1 MREPFNDDSLVKI
14 TRGAGLVLV
23 GLLAARI
30 LFFIVRLLIARYGLE
45 ADYGVYSLG
54 AAVFNIGAV
63 IAVLGMS
70 RGVSRSIAHARGQ
83 KDMEKVQNLIPA
95 SLYFGLLA
103 SIALAAVIFFASD
116 ILAAR
121 VFHDVS
127 LAFPLKLFALG
138 LPFITVI
145 SIFTS
150 IFVGFADVKPTV
162 YLQNIL
168 RGVLFVVFLLPVV
181 FLDLPFAGVYYA
193 FLASIGITCAVTVI
207 YARRRLPV
215 PIRFRS
221 SLRANTVA
229 RELLFFSLPLL
240 GMQMLNL
247 IIGWTDT
254 LMLGSF
260 KSAIDV
266 GLYNA
271 ANPPSA
277 LIAAPLNAIRLI
289 YLPVTTTLWATGAIA
304 EMRRNFTILT
314 KWLCVATM
322 PLFLVLFFFP
332 ETVLGF
338 LFGASY
344 VSAASTL
351 RILAIG
357 FILSNFL
364 GPNGTTL
371 IAMGHPRFVM
381 WATVAAVVVNVG
393 LNATLIPPLGIEGA
407 AIASLAAIMCSN
419 FMNSGRLYSL
429 SKIQPFSK
437 NLLKPTLTSL
447 ALIFLFQFVFTRF
460 VTVAWWMLPV
470 LFIAYYAAY
479 GLAILLTRSFDRE
492 DIAMLLAM
500 EKRAGIDLS
509 FIKRILRRF
518 V

>member
-1 MREPFNDDSLVKI
+1 MRESFNDSLVKI
-14 TRGAGLVLV
+14 TKGAGWVLI
-23 GLLAARI
+23 GLLVARF
-30 LFFIVRLLIARYGLE
+30 LFFIVRLLIARYGME

-54 AAVFNIGAV
+54 AAVFNIAA
-63 IAVLGMS
+63 IFAVLGMS

-83 KDMEKVQNLIPA
+83 KDMKKVQDLIPA
-95 SLYFGLLA
+95 SLQFGLLA
-103 SIALAAVIFFASD
+103 SIVSCAVIFFASD
-116 ILAAR
+116 ILANG
-121 VFHDVS
+121 VFHDIS
-127 LAFPLKLFALG
+127 LSFPLRIFALG
-138 LPFITVI
+138 LPFVTVL

-162 YLQNIL
+162 YFQNGL
-168 RGVLFVVFLLPVV
+168 RGVLFVVFLLPIV
-181 FLDLPFAGVYYA
+181 FLNLPFVGVYYA
-193 FLASIGITCAVTVI
+193 FLASMVITCAAMAI
-207 YARRRLPV
+207 YAMRRLPV

-221 SLRANTVA
+221 SLRENPAA

-240 GMQMLNL
+240 TMQMLHM

-260 KSAIDV
+260 RSSVDV

-271 ANPPSA
+271 ADPPAA
-277 LIAAPLNAIRLI
+277 LIAQPLQAIRLI
-289 YLPVTTTLWATGAIA
+289 YLPVTTALFAAGALS

-314 KWLCVATM
+314 KWLCAATM

-344 VSAASTL
+344 VSAAGAL
-351 RILAIG
+351 RILSIG
-357 FILSNFL
+357 FIVSNFL

-381 WATVAAVVVNVG
+381 WATVAAVVMNVG
-393 LNATLIPPLGIEGA
+393 LNSALIPPLGIEGA

-429 SKIQPFSK
+429 EKIQPFSK

-447 ALIFLFQFVFTRF
+447 ALIFIFQFVFSRF
-460 VTVAWWMLPV
+460 VTVDWWMLPL

-479 GLAILLTRSFDRE
+479 GLAILLTRSFDKE
-492 DIAMLLAM
+492 DIGMLLAM
-500 EKRAGIDLS
+500 EKRAGVDLS